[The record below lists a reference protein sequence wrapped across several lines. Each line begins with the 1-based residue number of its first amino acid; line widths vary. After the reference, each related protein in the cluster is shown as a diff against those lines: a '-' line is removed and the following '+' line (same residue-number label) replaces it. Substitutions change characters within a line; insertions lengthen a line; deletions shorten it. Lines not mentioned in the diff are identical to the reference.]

1 MFGRQTSPEST
12 PTPATPVGGLPRTPE
27 NTSPSKYS
35 STIGPDLIIT
45 GSDIALICKSSL
57 LIAGEV
63 KGDVN
68 GDAVTVSKNGR
79 VTGTITARS
88 IDVYG
93 EVNGALRTS
102 AATLH
107 ASAHVN
113 GDIIQQNLVI
123 KEGAHF
129 DGNVRLAKDAQEVEP
144 QLDPTA
150 LKSQS

>member
-1 MFGRQTSPEST
+1 MFGRETSPQST
-12 PTPATPVGGLPRTPE
+12 PPPATPVGGLPRSAE
-27 NTSPSKYS
+27 GAAANKYS

-63 KGDVN
+63 TGDVN
-68 GDAVTVSKNGR
+68 GDAVTVSKNGK

-93 EVNGALRTS
+93 VVDGALRTS

-107 ASAHVN
+107 SSAHVN

-129 DGNVRLAKDAQEVEP
+129 DGSVRLARDAKEVEP
-144 QLDPTA
+144 EFDPNA
-150 LKSQS
+150 LAAKA